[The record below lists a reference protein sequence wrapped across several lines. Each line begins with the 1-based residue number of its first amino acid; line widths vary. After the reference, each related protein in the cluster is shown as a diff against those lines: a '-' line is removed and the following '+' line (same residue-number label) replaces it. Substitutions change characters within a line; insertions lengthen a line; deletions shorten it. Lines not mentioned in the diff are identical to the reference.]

1 LDIEKTISL
10 VEGMRVERRI
20 LVVDDDPDTYTT
32 FKDILEP
39 KGYQVSAA
47 SSGEEAIEMVRENKY
62 DMIFIEMKLPIM
74 DGLQTYLD
82 IREINPQVVAVM
94 MTAYYRE
101 ASDLVMEALKK
112 DAYTYLYKPFDMERV
127 VQLVDEIYH
136 RKYQRGEL

>member
-1 LDIEKTISL
+1 
-10 VEGMRVERRI
+10 
-20 LVVDDDPDTYTT
+20 
-32 FKDILEP
+32 
-39 KGYQVSAA
+39 
-47 SSGEEAIEMVRENKY
+47 
-62 DMIFIEMKLPIM
+62 MIFIEMKLPIM